1 MNHNSNAGR
10 PSHKFEINF
19 REPLKHI
26 ERIKAICK
34 NDTLRANVKSF
45 SEELLNFC
53 ENKETKTTQ
62 TDNRDILSE
71 ILENS
76 SSDLPYIVSNLW
88 LNLMSKEKLKLL
100 MMFYSDLKFDD
111 QCDFFSFLG
120 HSLNDIV

>member
-88 LNLMSKEKLKLL
+88 LNLMSKEKLPPRD
-100 MMFYSDLKFDD
+100 S
-111 QCDFFSFLG
+111 
-120 HSLNDIV
+120 